1 LPEDGL
7 SRPDP
12 ANGIAESCRY
22 HRLHAGSAVRD
33 KNEKTPP
40 SFCAGWGLQ
49 GFGEALVGGGMI
61 QPRSPL
67 KFTLEI
73 LLYAE
78 STLMSKIL
86 ATVFAFTFAAGFF
99 CYLKEVASRRS
110 TLMRPDA

>member
-1 LPEDGL
+1 M
-7 SRPDP
+7 
-12 ANGIAESCRY
+12 
-22 HRLHAGSAVRD
+22 
-33 KNEKTPP
+33 
-40 SFCAGWGLQ
+40 
-49 GFGEALVGGGMI
+49 GGGVI